1 MKCPYCSNEMEKGYL
16 QSRDGMGWNEKE
28 RLIPAL
34 SGVLAAQ
41 QLGRTV
47 AAYRCKNCKKIV
59 IDYSGI
65 MNTWGQLPD
74 EKEGE

>member
-1 MKCPYCSNEMEKGYL
+1 MEKGYL

-34 SGVLAAQ
+34 SEVLAAQ

-47 AAYRCKNCKKIV
+47 VAYRCRNCKKIV

-74 EKEGE
+74 DKERE

>member
-34 SGVLAAQ
+34 SEVLASQ
-41 QLGRTV
+41 QIGRTV
-47 AAYRCKNCKKIV
+47 VAYRCKNCKIIV
-59 IDYSGI
+59 IDYSEI
-65 MNTWGQLPD
+65 MNTWGHLHED
-74 EKEGE
+74 MERE

>member
-34 SGVLAAQ
+34 SEVLAAQ
-41 QLGRTV
+41 
-47 AAYRCKNCKKIV
+47 
-59 IDYSGI
+59 
-65 MNTWGQLPD
+65 
-74 EKEGE
+74 